1 MPRGATTRLVT
12 LYPLKPLPPRS
23 RPRFGYES
31 SLDGL
36 RGLAVLTVVGYH
48 IHSLDPSRLGFL
60 KGGFFGVELFFV
72 VSGYLITTLLLQ
84 EHEATGRID
93 LVQFWK
99 RRARR
104 LLPALF
110 AMLIVTALAAVMWRS
125 VTVGRFKRDVPWA
138 LFYVSNWGQIVDSGA
153 GYFAQLTSPPLLRH
167 LWSLAVEEQWYLVWP
182 LAFGWLIRTVGR
194 RLGSV
199 LLILGLLCAAVGIV
213 AYDGTPG
220 RANFV
225 YLSTVT
231 RASGLLIGAAL
242 AMVWKPW
249 QFRSAAT
256 RKLPVLDGAAV
267 AGVLVIAVAV
277 TAWANTSAVVYRGG
291 MLVVSLVSALLIAVA
306 MHPGAVISRRV
317 LQTKPLTAIG
327 RRSYGLYLWH
337 WPILVLTD
345 AVRSVPRLL
354 TVLALIA
361 VVTEASFRGI
371 EEPFRRGLL
380 TTWWTR
386 SRQRP
391 FERIA
396 PLFAT
401 LALLVPLGFVVVRA
415 KAQNLVVGGEAA
427 AFELKSTDSEASTVA
442 PDPSADVAIDPSTTT
457 IPTGPQ
463 PVRVVVVGD
472 SQAQALSSNLPT
484 GIEKVFTVTDGAVDG
499 CGVWDDGTIWS
510 SQGFKRP
517 NGTCVGWST
526 KWAASA
532 SGSKAEVA
540 LVVIGAWDVFDI
552 AYKEGVATF
561 NSPAWDEKFVASLQK
576 GVSALAGV
584 GTKAALL
591 EVACMNPIHAAG
603 AAVPPLPER
612 GEAWRTVHVNQ
623 LLRRVAA
630 ANPGQATFLPGPQ
643 EWCNNPVI
651 AADKSYRWDGVH
663 VYKPGAKL
671 IFESIAA
678 NLLRLAGR

>member
-1 MPRGATTRLVT
+1 M
-12 LYPLKPLPPRS
+12 
-23 RPRFGYES
+23 
-31 SLDGL
+31 
-36 RGLAVLTVVGYH
+36 VGYH
-48 IHSLDPSRLGFL
+48 VHSLDPARLGFL

-72 VSGYLITTLLLQ
+72 VSGYLISTLLLQ
-84 EHEATGRID
+84 EHDETGQVD

-104 LLPALF
+104 LLPALA
-110 AMLIVTALAAVMWRS
+110 AMLIVVGLAAVLWRPA
-125 VTVGRFKRDVPWA
+125 TVGRFKRDIPWA
-138 LFYVSNWGQIVDSGA
+138 LLYVSNWGQIVDSGS
-153 GYFAQLTSPPLLRH
+153 GYFAQLGSPPLLRH
-167 LWSLAVEEQWYLVWP
+167 LWSLAVEEQWYLIWP
-182 LAFGWLIRTVGR
+182 VAFGWLVRASRR

-199 LLILGLLCAAVGIV
+199 LLVFGLLCAAVGIV
-213 AYDGTPG
+213 AYDGSSG

-225 YLSTVT
+225 YLSTIT

-242 AMVWKPW
+242 AVVWKPW
-249 QFRSAAT
+249 QFRTAAT
-256 RKLPVLDGAAV
+256 RRLRVLDLATVMGVVVMSVAV
-267 AGVLVIAVAV
+267 A
-277 TAWANTSAVVYRGG
+277 AWANTSAVVYRGG
-291 MLVVSLVSALLIAVA
+291 MLVVSLASALLIAVA
-306 MHPGAVISRRV
+306 VHPGAVHSRRV
-317 LQTKPLTAIG
+317 LQSKPLTAVG

-354 TVLALIA
+354 AVLALIA
-361 VVTEASFRGI
+361 VTTELSFRFI
-371 EEPFRRGLL
+371 EEPFRRGLFSA
-380 TTWWTR
+380 WWAR

-401 LALLVPLGFVVVRA
+401 VAVLVPLGFVIVRA
-415 KAQNLVVGGEAA
+415 KPQNLVVGGEAA
-427 AFELKSTDSEASTVA
+427 AFELASVENGTSSVPSNALDTSGAVA
-442 PDPSADVAIDPSTTT
+442 QPTTT
-457 IPTGPQ
+457 VPAEKQ
-463 PVRVVVVGD
+463 RVRVVVVGD
-472 SQAQALSSNLPT
+472 SQAQALASNLPA
-484 GIEKVFTVTDGAVDG
+484 GIETIFTVTDGAVDG

-517 NGTCVGWST
+517 NGTCVGWSA

-532 SGSKAEVA
+532 SNAKADVA

-576 GVSALAGV
+576 GVSALAAS
-584 GTKAALL
+584 GTKSALL
-591 EVACMNPIHAAG
+591 EVACMNPIHASG

-612 GEAWRTVHVNQ
+612 GEAWRTAHVNQ

-651 AADKSYRWDGVH
+651 GKDTSYRWDGVH

-671 IFESIAA
+671 IFETIAG
-678 NLLRLAGR
+678 NLLRIAGH

>member
-1 MPRGATTRLVT
+1 MAGSARDVGFDS
-12 LYPLKPLPPRS
+12 LKPLPSRS
-23 RPRFGYES
+23 RPRFGYQS

-36 RGLAVLTVVGYH
+36 RGLAVLAVVGYH
-48 IHSLDPSRLGFL
+48 IHSLDPGRLGFL
-60 KGGFFGVELFFV
+60 QGGFFGVELFFV
-72 VSGYLITTLLLQ
+72 VSGYLISTLLLQ
-84 EHEATGRID
+84 EHEETGHID
-93 LVQFWK
+93 LLQFWK

-110 AMLIVTALAAVMWRS
+110 AMLIVTALAAAMWRS
-125 VTVGRFKRDVPWA
+125 ITLGRFKRDVPWA
-138 LFYVSNWGQIVDSGA
+138 LLYVSNWGQIVDSGS

-167 LWSLAVEEQWYLVWP
+167 LWSLAVEEQWYLIWP
-182 LAFGWLIRTVGR
+182 VVFGWLVRTVGR

-199 LLILGLLCAAVGIV
+199 LLGLGLLCAAIGIV
-213 AYDGTPG
+213 LYDGSQG

-231 RASGLLIGAAL
+231 RASGPLIGAAL
-242 AMVWKPW
+242 ATAWKPW
-249 QFRSAAT
+249 QFRTAT
-256 RKLPVLDGAAV
+256 ARKLPVLDGAAIVGVV
-267 AGVLVIAVAV
+267 AMGVAIAF
-277 TAWANTSAVVYRGG
+277 WANTSAVVYRGG
-291 MLVVSLVSALLIAVA
+291 MLVVSVASALLIAVA
-306 MHPGAVISRRV
+306 MHPGAVHSRRV
-317 LQTKPLTAIG
+317 LQSKPLTAVG

-337 WPILVLTD
+337 WPILILTD
-345 AVRSVPRLL
+345 AVRSVPRLML
-354 TVLALIA
+354 VLALIA
-361 VVTEASFRGI
+361 IVTELSFRFI
-371 EEPFRRGLL
+371 EEPFRRGLV
-380 TTWWTR
+380 TAWWAR

-396 PLFAT
+396 PLLAAA
-401 LALLVPLGFVVVRA
+401 ALLVPLGFVVLRA
-415 KAQNLVVGGEAA
+415 KPQNLVVGGEAA
-427 AFELKSTDSEASTVA
+427 AFELKSTESAAASA
-442 PDPSADVAIDPSTTT
+442 PIDPAAASPVAAEPNPTTVQA
-457 IPTGPQ
+457 GPQ

-472 SQAQALSSNLPT
+472 SQAQALASNLPT
-484 GIEKVFTVTDGAVDG
+484 GIEKVFSVTDGAVDG

-517 NGTCVGWST
+517 NGTCVGWSS

-532 SGSKAEVA
+532 SSVKADVA

-591 EVACMNPIHAAG
+591 EVACMHPIHAAG

-643 EWCNNPVI
+643 EWCSNPVI
-651 AADKSYRWDGVH
+651 ATDTSYRWDGVH

-671 IFESIAA
+671 IFETIAA
-678 NLLRLAGR
+678 NLLRVAGR